1 MTLYDGGG
9 GGCDHVPAP
18 FPFLFPFPVHVHGH
32 GRIHSHNPGP
42 GQGDGGVQTFS
53 WRGVVVVAVV
63 VPARILRVC
72 GGGDGGGLRSKLGEL
87 ISALKAQKKI
97 IIK

>member
-1 MTLYDGGG
+1 MTLYGG

-18 FPFLFPFPVHVHGH
+18 FPFLFPFPFPVHVH

>member
-1 MTLYDGGG
+1 MTLNGGGGDG

-18 FPFLFPFPVHVHGH
+18 FPFPFPFPVPVH

-42 GQGDGGVQTFS
+42 GQTFS

-63 VPARILRVC
+63 APERISRTC
-72 GGGDGGGLRSKLGEL
+72 GGGDGVGLRLKLGEL
-87 ISALKAQKKI
+87 ISALKAKN
-97 IIK
+97 IKTRIRSTGN